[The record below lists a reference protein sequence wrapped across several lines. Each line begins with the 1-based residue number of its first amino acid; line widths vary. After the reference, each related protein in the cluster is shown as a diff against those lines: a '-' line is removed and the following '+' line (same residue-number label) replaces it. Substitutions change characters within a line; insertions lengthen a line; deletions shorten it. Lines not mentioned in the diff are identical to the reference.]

1 MISVDVSDFERMAQL
16 FADEAAEAAR
26 RVERAVVAEQMV
38 ILARAKA
45 DAPERTG
52 KLKADIR
59 GVGRRGLSRRVRAG
73 KKATFYSKFQE
84 QGTSK
89 MAAHPFLLK
98 QANSQSQGEFEKR
111 VQVAIN
117 LGRIYR

>member
-1 MISVDVSDFERMAQL
+1 VIELDMSDFDQ
-16 FADEAAEAAR
+16 FAKMLDAEAAEASR
-26 RVERAVVAEQMV
+26 RVERAVVAQQMV

-45 DAPERTG
+45 DAPQRTG

-59 GVGRRGLSRRVRAG
+59 GIGRRGLSRRVRAG
-73 KKATFYSKFQE
+73 KKRTFYSKFQE

-98 QANSQSQGEFEKR
+98 QANSAAQAEFEKR
-111 VQVAIN
+111 VQVSIN